1 MGMWGQDRFFKEE
14 NCSNIFLCRRK
25 WYRRKRKIGDRKRKK
40 IKIAKPVIR
49 QKPWT
54 PENK

>member
-1 MGMWGQDRFFKEE
+1 MWGQERFFKEE
-14 NCSNIFLCRRK
+14 NSSNIFLCRRK
-25 WYRRKRKIGDRKRKK
+25 WYRKKRKIGDQKRKK